1 MFNKKIK
8 HLKGLLVSANESA
21 NFFAESCHELQES
34 LEIATE
40 EKNFY
45 REMMEQ
51 FEEQTDDR
59 FYFRM
64 KKADYN
70 KLINE
75 RVILYN
81 ENQELMEE
89 IKRLKKRNVEF
100 HTINLDTSAIDIH
113 ELTKKII
120 ENINKGRY

>member
-1 MFNKKIK
+1 
-8 HLKGLLVSANESA
+8 
-21 NFFAESCHELQES
+21 
-34 LEIATE
+34 
-40 EKNFY
+40 
-45 REMMEQ
+45 MEQ
-51 FEEQTDDR
+51 LRERTEQLEEHTDDR

-75 RVILYN
+75 KVILYN

-89 IKRLKKRNVEF
+89 IKRLKKRNIEF
-100 HTINLDTSAIDIH
+100 HTINLDASAIDIH

>member
-1 MFNKKIK
+1 M
-8 HLKGLLVSANESA
+8 
-21 NFFAESCHELQES
+21 
-34 LEIATE
+34 LEVATE
-40 EKNFY
+40 KADFY
-45 REMMEQ
+45 RARMEQ
-51 FEEQTDDR
+51 ISDDR

-64 KKADYN
+64 NKSDYY

-75 RVILYN
+75 KVILYN

-100 HTINLDTSAIDIH
+100 HTINLDASAIDVH